1 MTTTA
6 GWQLLLGLAL
16 RRDRILAGVWIA
28 VLVMMSVASAAATPS
43 LYADQADRV
52 HAAEALNA
60 SPAIVAL
67 YGPVLDVT
75 SEGELAMTKMT
86 VLYAVFVA
94 VLFIVVVRRH
104 TRVEEESGRTELV
117 GGTAVGRN
125 APLAAVAVE
134 ALLLATALGTL
145 TAVGNTV
152 SGLSAAGSAA
162 FGGLWAGTG
171 LVAAGIAAVTA
182 EASASARTCAGFA
195 AGVVGVLFVLRAAGD
210 TGPQWLSWLSPLGWN
225 TQVGA
230 YGDTRWWLLA
240 AYPVVAALLGGVAV
254 VLRARRDLGAGLL
267 AARPGPATGSPRLA
281 DAFALALRTSGTT
294 LVLWML
300 AAGVMGVVFGMIA
313 PGIGDLLDSA
323 TAQSIIDE
331 LGGELVAAILS
342 VVAVVLTYFAATV
355 VAHTSR
361 DETDGRAELVLATGT
376 SRAAWFGASLVVAL
390 AGTAVLLA
398 VTGVGLWIG
407 YVAADGPG
415 IGNLLVAALAWVPAA
430 WVVGALAVLSLA
442 WGTRWAV
449 LAWVWPAAFMV
460 LALMGDLL
468 ELPAWVTDLSP
479 YAHVPAVPSEP
490 WSWGSTTVLSAVAA
504 GLLVVAWWRFR
515 ERDIH

>member
-1 MTTTA
+1 MTTT
-6 GWQLLLGLAL
+6 GWRLLLGLAV
-16 RRDRILAGVWIA
+16 RRDRVLAGVWIA
-28 VLVMMSVASAAATPS
+28 LLVVMSVASAAATPS

-104 TRVEEESGRTELV
+104 TRVEEETGRTELV

-125 APLAAVAVE
+125 AALVAVAVE
-134 ALLLATALGTL
+134 SVLLAVVLGVL
-145 TAVGNTV
+145 V
-152 SGLSAAGSAA
+152 AAGNVLGGLAVAGSVA
-162 FGGLWAGTG
+162 FGALWAGTG
-171 LVAAGIAAVTA
+171 LVAAGIGAVTA
-182 EASASARTCAGFA
+182 QVSASARTCAGFA
-195 AGVVGVLFVLRAAGD
+195 AGTVGVLFVLRAAGD
-210 TGPQWLSWLSPLGWN
+210 TGPRWLSWLSPLGWN
-225 TQVGA
+225 TRVAA

-240 AYPVVAALLGGVAV
+240 AYPALALLLAAAAV
-254 VLRARRDLGAGLL
+254 LLRSRRDLGSGLL
-267 AARPGPATGSPRLA
+267 AARPGPATGSPRLS
-281 DAFALALRTSGTT
+281 DAIGLAVRTSGTT
-294 LVLWML
+294 LALWAL
-300 AAGVMGVVFGMIA
+300 AAAVLGVVFGMIA
-313 PGIGDLLDSA
+313 PGVGDLLDSE
-323 TAQSIIDE
+323 TARSILDE

-342 VVAVVLTYFAATV
+342 IVAVVLTYFAATV

-376 SRAAWFGASLVVAL
+376 SRSAWFGATLLVAL
-390 AGTAVLLA
+390 AGTALLLV
-398 VTGVGLWIG
+398 VTGLGLWIG

-442 WGTRWAV
+442 WGTRWSA
-449 LAWVWPAAFMV
+449 LAWVWPAAF
-460 LALMGDLL
+460 LTLGLLGDLL
-468 ELPAWVTDLSP
+468 DLPAWLTGLSP
-479 YAHVPAVPSEP
+479 YAHVPSVPSQA
-490 WSWGSTTVLSAVAA
+490 WSWPSAVSLSAVAA
-504 GLLVVAWWRFR
+504 LLLLVAWWRFR
-515 ERDIH
+515 ARDIH

>member
-1 MTTTA
+1 MSTTA
-6 GWQLLLGLAL
+6 GWQLLLRLAL
-16 RRDRILAGVWIA
+16 RRDRVLAGVWIA

-75 SEGELAMTKMT
+75 SAGELAMTKMT

-104 TRVEEESGRTELV
+104 TRVEEESGRSELV

-134 ALLLATALGTL
+134 TLLLAVALGAL

-152 SGLSAAGSAA
+152 GGLPAAGSVA
-162 FGGLWAGTG
+162 FGALWAGTG

-182 EASASARTCAGFA
+182 QVSASARTCAGFA
-195 AGVVGVLFVLRAAGD
+195 AGTIGVLFVLRAAGD

-230 YGDTRWWLLA
+230 YADPRWWLLA
-240 AYPVVAALLGGVAV
+240 GYPALAAVLGAGAV
-254 VLRARRDLGAGLL
+254 TLRARRDLGSGLL

-294 LVLWML
+294 LLLWML

-313 PGIGDLLDSA
+313 PGVGDLLGSG

-342 VVAVVLTYFAATV
+342 VIAVVLTYFAATV

-361 DETDGRAELVLATGT
+361 DESDGRAELVLATGT
-376 SRAAWFGASLVVAL
+376 SRNAWFGAVLVVAL
-390 AGTAVLLA
+390 AGTALLLA
-398 VTGVGLWIG
+398 VTGLGLWVG

-468 ELPAWVTDLSP
+468 ELPAWVSDLSP
-479 YAHVPAVPSEP
+479 YSHVPAVPSDA
-490 WSWGSTTVLSAVAA
+490 WSWGSAASLSAVAA
-504 GLLVVAWWRFR
+504 GLLLVAWWRFG